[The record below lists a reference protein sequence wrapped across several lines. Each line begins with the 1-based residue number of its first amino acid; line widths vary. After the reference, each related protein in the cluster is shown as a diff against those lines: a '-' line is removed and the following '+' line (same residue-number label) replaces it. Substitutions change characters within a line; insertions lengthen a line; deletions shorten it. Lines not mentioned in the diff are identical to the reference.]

1 MSGWEVDTPRGRC
14 STNALYTSESS
25 GDHCMQVFRPEA
37 RDKESADAYRMSRKF
52 DIGCDMSR
60 YFTRTAYKRVDQKVK
75 PSDRPDPQ
83 LRAAQGSSVK
93 WREQELASK
102 MAAARVI
109 KDEMYLGILIP
120 KFSDMPRG
128 QRLTPQRQKDI
139 KLGAELLPTERDM
152 FFRVLSNREAALA
165 WDFSEMSRIRPE
177 VAPPQRIET
186 IEHEAWQI
194 SPFKIPRV
202 LESLVIK
209 MFQERL
215 NAHTLE
221 YF

>member
-1 MSGWEVDTPRGRC
+1 MS
-14 STNALYTSESS
+14 
-25 GDHCMQVFRPEA
+25 
-37 RDKESADAYRMSRKF
+37 KKF
-52 DIGCDMSR
+52 DIKCDILR
-60 YFTRTAYKRVDQKVK
+60 YFTRTAYKRVDQKMK
-75 PSDRPDPQ
+75 FSNRFNSQ